1 MSKLFSPD
9 DLRRNGYTR
18 YPRQFLSILI
28 KDYCKDK
35 KSSVKTGIMLYLYS
49 KASYSGYSYMWNGEQ
64 YAIKEGQCIVKIPEM
79 AAFLNCSVYAL
90 RKNLNDLAEKKVI
103 TKKKFTC
110 GLVVEIINYT
120 NLFIDRHE

>member
-1 MSKLFSPD
+1 
-9 DLRRNGYTR
+9 
-18 YPRQFLSILI
+18 
-28 KDYCKDK
+28 
-35 KSSVKTGIMLYLYS
+35 MLYLYS
-49 KASYSGYSYMWNGEQ
+49 KASYSRYSYMWNGEQ

-110 GLVVEIINYT
+110 GLAVEIINYT

>member
-103 TKKKFTC
+103 C
-110 GLVVEIINYT
+110 SG
-120 NLFIDRHE
+120 

>member
-1 MSKLFSPD
+1 MATPD
-9 DLRRNGYTR
+9 TPD
-18 YPRQFLSILI
+18 
-28 KDYCKDK
+28 
-35 KSSVKTGIMLYLYS
+35 

-110 GLVVEIINYT
+110 GLAVEIINYT